1 MKLSLMSW
9 RNKNVNSLIMVVTA
23 TVMVTVTAMHTALAM
38 AAAAA
43 PTVMAM
49 AETIGPVASDDP
61 LATAALVVLAAATV
75 EERITIMV
83 TERRTAVAREG
94 FFTLFNFFL
103 SLYSF
108 QRGRNLL
115 VACMCTCSFIH
126 PFIRHAPRTTYNE
139 DPTPIH
145 IKKK

>member
-1 MKLSLMSW
+1 MGLQI
-9 RNKNVNSLIMVVTA
+9 RTAVIMAVVAVVTDTD
-23 TVMVTVTAMHTALAM
+23 TVRHTAVV
-38 AAAAA
+38 AAAA
-43 PTVMAM
+43 
-49 AETIGPVASDDP
+49 EI
-61 LATAALVVLAAATV
+61 V

-94 FFTLFNFFL
+94 FITLFNFFL

-126 PFIRHAPRTTYNE
+126 SFIRHVPRTTYN
-139 DPTPIH
+139 TKIYSNSYQ
-145 IKKK
+145 KKVILMNRGRKVK